1 MPTLGGSFSPWRE
14 GEGRLQRLETQA
26 MSISFTRLG
35 DRAPISL
42 YPGVAFQFGGKRHKG
57 ALLVS
62 PGGVYNW
69 SSASDGFDE
78 AGLFGFLNMEEAHRC
93 DLLLL
98 GTGPKSFL
106 LPAGFAAKVDR
117 RGLGLEAMG
126 TAAACRTYNVLL
138 AENRQFLAALLP
150 I

>member
-1 MPTLGGSFSPWRE
+1 MG
-14 GEGRLQRLETQA
+14 LQRLETRA

-42 YPGVAFQFGGKRHKG
+42 DPDGAFRTGGKRHLG

-62 PGGVYNW
+62 PGGAYDW
-69 SSASDGFDE
+69 SSAGAGFDE
-78 AGLFGFLNMEEAHRC
+78 TGLLGFLNREDAYRC

-98 GTGPKSFL
+98 GRGPKSLL
-106 LPAGFAAKVDR
+106 LPSSFTGEVER
-117 RGLGLEAMG
+117 LGLGLEAMN
-126 TAAACRTYNVLL
+126 TAAACRTYNILL
-138 AENRQFLAALLP
+138 AENRYFFAALLP